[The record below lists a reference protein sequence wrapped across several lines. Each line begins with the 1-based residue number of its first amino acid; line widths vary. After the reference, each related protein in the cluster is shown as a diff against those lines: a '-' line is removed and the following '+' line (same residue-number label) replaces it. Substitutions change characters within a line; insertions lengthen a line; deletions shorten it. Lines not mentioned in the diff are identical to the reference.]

1 MDIQTHGW
9 TDERIILSVSVLIVK
24 IVKIGKVTILQYI
37 IMYLNYIIM
46 YLNYV
51 IMYLNY
57 IIIINLIK
65 YYQTILKF
73 ITPNNKIMQLAG
85 IFPLHT
91 YFLLINCSVKKTQ
104 QFVNIFDC
112 TNTNSSTLTTYKAM
126 QLYHPYLD

>member
-1 MDIQTHGW
+1 MNGQTDSWMDRW
-9 TDERIILSVSVLIVK
+9 MDEPIILSVPVLIVK
-24 IVKIGKVTILQYI
+24 IIKKLLYYSYI

-46 YLNYV
+46 YLNYIIMHLNYV

-57 IIIINLIK
+57 AIIINLIK

-91 YFLLINCSVKKTQ
+91 YFLLINCCVKKT
-104 QFVNIFDC
+104 
-112 TNTNSSTLTTYKAM
+112 
-126 QLYHPYLD
+126 